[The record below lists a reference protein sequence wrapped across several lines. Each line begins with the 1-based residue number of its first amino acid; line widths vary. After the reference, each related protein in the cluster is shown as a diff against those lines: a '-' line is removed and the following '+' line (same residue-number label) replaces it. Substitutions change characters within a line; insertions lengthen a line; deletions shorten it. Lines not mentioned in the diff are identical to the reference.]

1 MEPARQM
8 NFECVLDARADL
20 GEGPVWVAGD
30 RALWWVDI
38 HAGRLNRF
46 DPNGATN
53 RAFEL
58 GEPIG
63 SFAPRACGGFVA
75 ALKSGFWL
83 LDAQGR
89 RERRLA
95 DPLVGKPHQRMN
107 DGRCDRQGRFW
118 AGAIDESHRH
128 GDAALHRL
136 TASADCAAV
145 IGSLSISN
153 GLAWSPDGRVMYHT
167 DTPTQTVHAYDF
179 ETTTGTPSNRRVFHR
194 FDGPGRYPDG
204 AAVDQDGCY
213 WVALYGAGKV
223 VRLAPDGRLL
233 AEHDVPARCPTM
245 PAFGGDDL
253 RTLYVTS
260 ARQQRSDEELARFP
274 LSGGLFAMRVEVA
287 GLPEPM
293 FAG

>member
-1 MEPARQM
+1 MTQQTS
-8 NFECVLDARADL
+8 FECVLDARAQL
-20 GEGPVWVAGD
+20 GEGPAWTVEDG
-30 RALWWVDI
+30 ALWWVDI
-38 HAGRLNRF
+38 LDGLLNRF
-46 DPNGATN
+46 DPAAGTH
-53 RAFEL
+53 RSIRI

-63 SFAPRACGGFVA
+63 SFAPRTAGGFVA

-118 AGAIDESHRH
+118 AGAIDESRKHA
-128 GDAALHRL
+128 DAALYRIGP
-136 TASADCAAV
+136 DGRCAAS
-145 IGSLSISN
+145 IEGLSISN
-153 GLAWSPDGRVMYHT
+153 GLAWSPDGRVMYHA
-167 DTPTQTVHAYDF
+167 DTPTQIVHAYDF
-179 ETTTGTPSNRRVFHR
+179 DPATGTPSGRRVFHR
-194 FDGPGRYPDG
+194 FEGPGRYPDG
-204 AAVDQDGCY
+204 AAVDRDGCY

-223 VRLAPDGRLL
+223 VRLAPDGTLL
-233 AEHDVPARCPTM
+233 SEHLVPALCPTM
-245 PAFGGDDL
+245 PAFGGTDL

-260 ARQQRSDEELARFP
+260 ARQQRSQEELARYP
-274 LSGGLFAMRVEVA
+274 LSGGLFAMRVDVP